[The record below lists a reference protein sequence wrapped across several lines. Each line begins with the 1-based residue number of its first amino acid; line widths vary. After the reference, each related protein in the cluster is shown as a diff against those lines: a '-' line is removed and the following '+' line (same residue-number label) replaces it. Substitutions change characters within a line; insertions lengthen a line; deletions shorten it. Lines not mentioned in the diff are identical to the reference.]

1 MEKLLQNTPFHHP
14 CNVYKESKIPI
25 LKDYNVSDECK
36 EIGKHLL
43 DMTKNPLCQ
52 HVDVLIPDEPSQQT
66 DHFKHFFGNKYM
78 PQEQQPESNA
88 HQHSTPYPTNNHNN
102 NNSITSHVTQ
112 NACIVESPT
121 SKPIKEFIATEQ
133 SYVNLLEEIVYK
145 IMKPIKESIV
155 DPNRQP
161 ILDQYSFNRIFI
173 NMEDILHVNK
183 SLLESLLEY
192 KQGSTV
198 ASFGSILSRHF
209 ASFDCYK
216 IFFLGKSNSLACHQQ
231 NIKQNKNY
239 AKFLLNKELKGNLGM
254 SDILIQ
260 PIQRMGRY
268 NLLLGLII
276 EHLDPHDMDKQH
288 LMQANAK
295 VSSINDMQYG
305 DSSLLNLYHLI
316 RDAPASLIQTRQL
329 LGYFDATE
337 LSLQSGK
344 SNRPVTLLVFTDK
357 IMVVKRKNYSLQGKD
372 YLEKIEDKV
381 KDTHASSMLQK
392 AKEAYNGLPLEFKG
406 WADIRSVELFDGLK
420 DRPDTFFL
428 RTCLPDLSPNATEKE
443 CEAYF
448 RRSDRLYSIIPS
460 STRSSRSIQDY
471 IASKSALIRLCQ
483 KQCALSNIKDTA
495 SDELYYEDKFKL
507 PAYTHIYNDQE
518 SYRAA
523 EYKNHIL
530 VVYLQDA
537 WIDINRLIDDDVW
550 VLVLVHRHESGGYK
564 LTIRARTSLIPIREK
579 SRDIEYEQIVAGEGH
594 AKQSNTLDFID
605 TLWNNLFFYERR
617 LRATEAFSCINDDL
631 LRVRARSRSRSKSLT
646 RVASNM
652 SLGKIFSRSR
662 SSSPSRRYSV
672 DEHEH
677 DAESAASHVL
687 DPIFK
692 IATVNKQLEDEFRG
706 VCANDGYGMPTPST
720 TTSTASTAATERS
733 IKTRG
738 QHPHPA
744 RINTATTQPHYFTN
758 APPSEIFVRDDT
770 HFIDSFNQPPKSTS
784 QPQEDVLYGGS
795 NLYQDNSHNR
805 PRPYSRRRSS
815 VQSYNNFDAMLFSQS
830 PHELIA
836 RPSSGGSNNSA
847 SSFSSSSNETSPVSG
862 GTTITTT
869 TPTTDPRYGVPPFSS
884 DTNSTTTTSS
894 GNGNPYN
901 SVSSYSSSI
910 RSYLEEGNILAH
922 HPHERYGSVRSNHS
936 FSSDERLMSAID
948 GSRRSSASVANGS
961 YRGKKLGASAT
972 PLPPPLSKS
981 FYSQPHIPTVHQ
993 QPQPHYHHQHR
1004 PSQPVPASHHHHH
1017 HHHHQQQ
1024 QQQQQQYPQQP
1035 KLPHRAHTSPAGDSI
1050 STNFAQLKLDVNDLI
1065 DDLIQSQQAKA
1076 KDYNTYESVRGLR
1089 SHIVS
1094 RLDEFMDDL
1103 SPVGNESQYD
1113 LR

>member
-1 MEKLLQNTPFHHP
+1 MEKLLQNTPFQHP

-52 HVDVLIPDEPSQQT
+52 HVDVLIPNEPSQQT
-66 DHFKHFFGNKYM
+66 DHFKHFFGKKYM
-78 PQEQQPESNA
+78 PREQQQESNA
-88 HQHSTPYPTNNHNN
+88 HQHSVPYSTNNN
-102 NNSITSHVTQ
+102 NNSISHTTQ

-155 DPNRQP
+155 DPNKQP

-198 ASFGSILSRHF
+198 ASFGSIISRHF

-239 AKFLLNKELKGNLGM
+239 AKFLLNKKLKGNLGM
-254 SDILIQ
+254 NDILIQ

-268 NLLLGLII
+268 NLLLNLTM
-276 EHLDPHDMDKQH
+276 EHLDPHDMDQQH

-357 IMVVKRKNYSLQGKD
+357 IMVVKRKNYNMQGKD
-372 YLEKIEDKV
+372 YLEKIEEKV
-381 KDTHASSMLQK
+381 KDTHTSSMLQK

-406 WADIRSVELFDGLK
+406 WADMRSVEIFDGLK

-460 STRSSRSIQDY
+460 STRSSKSIQDY
-471 IASKSALIRLCQ
+471 IASKSTLIRLCQ
-483 KQCALSNIKDTA
+483 EQCALSHIKDTE
-495 SDELYYEDKFKL
+495 SNELYYEDKFKL
-507 PAYTHIYNDQE
+507 PAYTQIYNDQE

-530 VVYLQDA
+530 VVYLQDG

-550 VLVLVHRHESGGYK
+550 VLALVHRHESGGYR
-564 LTIRARTSLIPIREK
+564 LTIHARTSLIPIREK
-579 SRDIEYEQIVAGEGH
+579 SRDIEYEQIVVGEGH
-594 AKQSNTLDFID
+594 VKQSNTLDFID

-617 LRATEAFSCINDDL
+617 LRATDAFSCINDDL

-672 DEHEH
+672 DEHHHQHEH
-677 DAESAASHVL
+677 DAESAISHVL

-692 IATVNKQLEDEFRG
+692 IATVNKQLEDEFRAPSAN
-706 VCANDGYGMPTPST
+706 VYANDGYGMPTPST
-720 TTSTASTAATERS
+720 TTSTTSTAATERS
-733 IKTRG
+733 MKTRG

-744 RINTATTQPHYFTN
+744 RINTAQPHYFNN

-770 HFIDSFNQPPKSTS
+770 HFIDGFNQPPKPTK
-784 QPQEDVLYGGS
+784 QPQEDVLYSGS
-795 NLYQDNSHNR
+795 NLYQDNSYNR
-805 PRPYSRRRSS
+805 PDPYSRRRSS

-830 PHELIA
+830 PQEQIS
-836 RPSSGGSNNSA
+836 RPSSGGSNKSA
-847 SSFSSSSNETSPVSG
+847 SSFSSSNETSPVTSG
-862 GTTITTT
+862 ATVT
-869 TPTTDPRYGVPPFSS
+869 TPTTTDPRYGVGVSPFSS

-894 GNGNPYN
+894 GNGGGSHPYN
-901 SVSSYSSSI
+901 TVSSYSSSI

-922 HPHERYGSVRSNHS
+922 HPHEHYGSFRSNHS
-936 FSSDERLMSAID
+936 FSSDERLMNAID
-948 GSRRSSASVANGS
+948 GSRRSSAAAAASVANGS
-961 YRGKKLGASAT
+961 YRGKKVGATAAA
-972 PLPPPLSKS
+972 PPPPPLPKP

-993 QPQPHYHHQHR
+993 QQQPHYHHPHR
-1004 PSQPVPASHHHHH
+1004 PSQPLPTSHHH
-1017 HHHHQQQ
+1017 
-1024 QQQQQQYPQQP
+1024 YPQQP
-1035 KLPHRAHTSPAGDSI
+1035 TLPHRAYTSPAGDPI
-1050 STNFAQLKLDVNDLI
+1050 TTNFAQLKLDVNDLI
-1065 DDLIQSQQAKA
+1065 DNLIQSQQAKA

-1103 SPVGNESQYD
+1103 HPVANESQYD

>member
-25 LKDYNVSDECK
+25 LKDYNVADECK

-52 HVDVLIPDEPSQQT
+52 HVDVLIPNEPSQQT
-66 DHFKHFFGNKYM
+66 DHFKHFFGKKYM
-78 PQEQQPESNA
+78 PQEQQQESNA
-88 HQHSTPYPTNNHNN
+88 HQHSIPYATNNNN
-102 NNSITSHVTQ
+102 NNSITSHTTQ

-155 DPNRQP
+155 DPNKQP

-173 NMEDILHVNK
+173 NMEDILQVNK

-192 KQGSTV
+192 KRGSTA
-198 ASFGSILSRHF
+198 ASFGSILSRHV
-209 ASFDCYK
+209 ASFDYYK

-231 NIKQNKNY
+231 NIKQNKSY

-268 NLLLGLII
+268 FLLLKLII
-276 EHLDPHDMDKQH
+276 DHSDPQDSDIHH

-357 IMVVKRKNYSLQGKD
+357 IMVVKRKNHSLQGKD
-372 YLEKIEDKV
+372 YLEKIEEKV
-381 KDTHASSMLQK
+381 KETHTSSMLQK

-406 WADIRSVELFDGLK
+406 WADIRSVEIFDGLK

-460 STRSSRSIQDY
+460 STRSSKSIQDC
-471 IASKSALIRLCQ
+471 IVSKSTLIRLCQ
-483 KQCALSNIKDTA
+483 KQCALSNIKDA
-495 SDELYYEDKFKL
+495 ESSELYYEDKFKL
-507 PAYTHIYNDQE
+507 PAYTQIYNDQE

-530 VVYLQDA
+530 VVYLQDG
-537 WIDINRLIDDDVW
+537 WIDINRLITDDVW
-550 VLVLVHRHESGGYK
+550 VLALVQRHESGGYK

-579 SRDIEYEQIVAGEGH
+579 SRDIEYEQIVTNESH
-594 AKQSNTLDFID
+594 VKQNNTLDFID

-617 LRATEAFSCINDDL
+617 LRATEAFSCIKDDL

-672 DEHEH
+672 DEHEQ
-677 DAESAASHVL
+677 DTESAASHVL

-706 VCANDGYGMPTPST
+706 PSGNVYANDGYGMPSPST
-720 TTSTASTAATERS
+720 TTSTTSTAATGS
-733 IKTRG
+733 MKTRG
-738 QHPHPA
+738 QHPPPE
-744 RINTATTQPHYFTN
+744 RINTQPHYFNN

-770 HFIDSFNQPPKSTS
+770 HFIDSFNQPPKATS
-784 QPQEDVLYGGS
+784 QLQEDVLYGGS
-795 NLYQDNSHNR
+795 NLYQDNSYNR

-830 PHELIA
+830 PQDLMS

-862 GTTITTT
+862 GTTTTT
-869 TPTTDPRYGVPPFSS
+869 TTTTTITTDPRYGGVPPFSS

-894 GNGNPYN
+894 GNGGGSHPYN

-910 RSYLEEGNILAH
+910 RSYLEEGNFLSH
-922 HPHERYGSVRSNHS
+922 HPHERYGSIRSNHS
-936 FSSDERLMSAID
+936 FSSDERLMNAID

-961 YRGKKLGASAT
+961 YRGKKLGAGAAA
-972 PLPPPLSKS
+972 PPPPLPKS
-981 FYSQPHIPTVHQ
+981 FYSQPHVPTV
-993 QPQPHYHHQHR
+993 QPHYHHQHR
-1004 PSQPVPASHHHHH
+1004 PSQPLPTSHYHHHHH
-1017 HHHHQQQ
+1017 
-1024 QQQQQQYPQQP
+1024 PQQP
-1035 KLPHRAHTSPAGDSI
+1035 ALPHRAYTSPAGDSI

-1065 DDLIQSQQAKA
+1065 DDLIQSQQAKS

-1103 SPVGNESQYD
+1103 SPVANEGQYD

>member
-1 MEKLLQNTPFHHP
+1 
-14 CNVYKESKIPI
+14 
-25 LKDYNVSDECK
+25 
-36 EIGKHLL
+36 
-43 DMTKNPLCQ
+43 
-52 HVDVLIPDEPSQQT
+52 
-66 DHFKHFFGNKYM
+66 
-78 PQEQQPESNA
+78 
-88 HQHSTPYPTNNHNN
+88 
-102 NNSITSHVTQ
+102 
-112 NACIVESPT
+112 
-121 SKPIKEFIATEQ
+121 
-133 SYVNLLEEIVYK
+133 
-145 IMKPIKESIV
+145 MKPIKESIV
-155 DPNRQP
+155 DPSKQP

-209 ASFDCYK
+209 ASLDCYR

-231 NIKQNKNY
+231 NIKQNKSY

-254 SDILIQ
+254 NDMLIQ

-268 NLLLGLII
+268 HLLLKLIMDN
-276 EHLDPHDMDKQH
+276 LDPQDVDFQH
-288 LMQANAK
+288 LMQADAK

-344 SNRPVTLLVFTDK
+344 CNRPVTLLVFTDK

-372 YLEKIEDKV
+372 YLEKMEDKV
-381 KDTHASSMLQK
+381 KDTHSSSMLQK

-406 WADIRSVELFDGLK
+406 WADIRSVEIFDGLK
-420 DRPDTFFL
+420 DRPDTFFV

-448 RRSDRLYSIIPS
+448 RRSDRLYSILPNA
-460 STRSSRSIQDY
+460 TRSGSSSIQAY
-471 IASKSALIRLCQ
+471 LASKASLIRLCQ
-483 KQCALSNIKDTA
+483 RQCALSNIRGNQRAIA
-495 SDELYYEDKFKL
+495 SLPYAESNELYYEDKFKL
-507 PAYTHIYNDQE
+507 PAYTQIYNDQE

-530 VVYLQDA
+530 VVYLQDG
-537 WIDINRLIDDDVW
+537 WIDINRLVDNDVW
-550 VLVLVHRHESGGYK
+550 VLALVHRHESGGYK

-579 SRDIEYEQIVAGEGH
+579 SRDIEYEQIVTSESH
-594 AKQSNTLDFID
+594 VKQQSNTLDFID

-662 SSSPSRRYSV
+662 SSSPSRRHSV
-672 DEHEH
+672 DEHYQHEH
-677 DAESAASHVL
+677 DTESHVL

-706 VCANDGYGMPTPST
+706 PSAN
-720 TTSTASTAATERS
+720 
-733 IKTRG
+733 
-738 QHPHPA
+738 
-744 RINTATTQPHYFTN
+744 
-758 APPSEIFVRDDT
+758 V
-770 HFIDSFNQPPKSTS
+770 FNQPPK
-784 QPQEDVLYGGS
+784 PQEDVLYGGS
-795 NLYQDNSHNR
+795 NLYQDNSYNR
-805 PRPYSRRRSS
+805 PRPYSQRRRSS

-830 PHELIA
+830 PQELIS

-862 GTTITTT
+862 GTTTT
-869 TPTTDPRYGVPPFSS
+869 TTDPRYGVPLFSS

-894 GNGNPYN
+894 GIGGANHPYN

-922 HPHERYGSVRSNHS
+922 HPHERYGSQH
-936 FSSDERLMSAID
+936 
-948 GSRRSSASVANGS
+948 
-961 YRGKKLGASAT
+961 
-972 PLPPPLSKS
+972 
-981 FYSQPHIPTVHQ
+981 
-993 QPQPHYHHQHR
+993 QPHYQHR
-1004 PSQPVPASHHHHH
+1004 SSQPLPTSLP
-1017 HHHHQQQ
+1017 
-1024 QQQQQQYPQQP
+1024 PQQP
-1035 KLPHRAHTSPAGDSI
+1035 KLPHRAYTSPAGDAI

-1103 SPVGNESQYD
+1103 NPVGNESQYD

>member
-1 MEKLLQNTPFHHP
+1 
-14 CNVYKESKIPI
+14 
-25 LKDYNVSDECK
+25 
-36 EIGKHLL
+36 
-43 DMTKNPLCQ
+43 
-52 HVDVLIPDEPSQQT
+52 
-66 DHFKHFFGNKYM
+66 
-78 PQEQQPESNA
+78 
-88 HQHSTPYPTNNHNN
+88 
-102 NNSITSHVTQ
+102 
-112 NACIVESPT
+112 
-121 SKPIKEFIATEQ
+121 
-133 SYVNLLEEIVYK
+133 
-145 IMKPIKESIV
+145 MKPVKESIV
-155 DPNRQP
+155 DPNKQP

-192 KQGSTV
+192 KQGSTTE
-198 ASFGSILSRHF
+198 SFGSILSRHF
-209 ASFDCYK
+209 AAFDCYK

-231 NIKQNKNY
+231 NIKQNKSY

-268 NLLLGLII
+268 TLLLNLII
-276 EHLDPHDMDKQH
+276 EHLALDDMERHH
-288 LMQANAK
+288 LMQTKAK

-357 IMVVKRKNYSLQGKD
+357 IMVVKRKNYNLQGKD
-372 YLEKIEDKV
+372 YLEKVEEKV
-381 KDTHASSMLQK
+381 KDTNSSSMLQK

-406 WADIRSVELFDGLK
+406 WADIRSVEIFDGLK

-448 RRSDRLYSIIPS
+448 RRSDRLYSIIPN
-460 STRSSRSIQDY
+460 STRSTKSIQDY
-471 IASKSALIRLCQ
+471 IASKSKLISLCQ
-483 KQCALSNIKDTA
+483 KQCALSNTKDT
-495 SDELYYEDKFKL
+495 ELYYEDKFKL
-507 PAYTHIYNDQE
+507 PAYTQIYSNQA
-518 SYRAA
+518 SYQAA
-523 EYKNHIL
+523 EFKNHIL
-530 VVYLQDA
+530 VVYLQDV
-537 WIDINRLIDDDVW
+537 WIDINRLINDDVW
-550 VLVLVHRHESGGYK
+550 VLALVHPHESGGYK

-579 SRDIEYEQIVAGEGH
+579 SRDIEYEQIVTDDDH
-594 AKQSNTLDFID
+594 LKQNNTLDFIN

-672 DEHEH
+672 DEHHQPEQ
-677 DAESAASHVL
+677 DIESASHVL

-706 VCANDGYGMPTPST
+706 PSAIIPTA
-720 TTSTASTAATERS
+720 TTSTTAATEGM
-733 IKTRG
+733 KTRG
-738 QHPHPA
+738 QHHYPTK
-744 RINTATTQPHYFTN
+744 INTSATQPHYYNN

-770 HFIDSFNQPPKSTS
+770 HFIDSFNQPPKPTS

-795 NLYQDNSHNR
+795 NLYQDNSYNR

-830 PHELIA
+830 PQELIS

-847 SSFSSSSNETSPVSG
+847 SSFSSSSNETSPISG
-862 GTTITTT
+862 GTTTVTT
-869 TPTTDPRYGVPPFSS
+869 TTDPRYGGVPPFSS
-884 DTNSTTTTSS
+884 DTNSTTTSSS
-894 GNGNPYN
+894 GNGGGNHPYN

-910 RSYLEEGNILAH
+910 RSYLEEGNILAN
-922 HPHERYGSVRSNHS
+922 HPHERYGSIRSNHS
-936 FSSDERLMSAID
+936 FSSDERLMNAID
-948 GSRRSSASVANGS
+948 GSRRSCASVSNGN
-961 YRGKKLGASAT
+961 YRGKKLGSCAA
-972 PLPPPLSKS
+972 PPPLPKS
-981 FYSQPHIPTVHQ
+981 FYSQPHIPTIHQ
-993 QPQPHYHHQHR
+993 QHQPHYQHQHR
-1004 PSQPVPASHHHHH
+1004 PSQPLSAPPP
-1017 HHHHQQQ
+1017 QQ
-1024 QQQQQQYPQQP
+1024 QQP
-1035 KLPHRAHTSPAGDSI
+1035 KLPHRAYTSPAGDSI
-1050 STNFAQLKLDVNDLI
+1050 TTNFAQLKLDVNDLI
-1065 DDLIQSQQAKA
+1065 DDLIQSQQSKA

>member
-1 MEKLLQNTPFHHP
+1 MERLLQNTPFHHP

-52 HVDVLIPDEPSQQT
+52 HVDVLIPNEPSQQT
-66 DHFKHFFGNKYM
+66 DHFKHFFGKKYM
-78 PQEQQPESNA
+78 PQEQQQEANTHPHNISY
-88 HQHSTPYPTNNHNN
+88 STNN
-102 NNSITSHVTQ
+102 NNNNNCIPSHATQ

-155 DPNRQP
+155 DPIKQP

-192 KQGSTV
+192 KQGSTM

-268 NLLLGLII
+268 NLLLNLIMD
-276 EHLDPHDMDKQH
+276 HLDPHDMDNQH

-295 VSSINDMQYG
+295 VCSINDMQYG

-344 SNRPVTLLVFTDK
+344 CNRPVTLLVFTDK
-357 IMVVKRKNYSLQGKD
+357 IMVVKRKNYNLQGKD
-372 YLEKIEDKV
+372 YLEKIEEKV
-381 KDTHASSMLQK
+381 KDTHSSSMLQK

-406 WADIRSVELFDGLK
+406 WADIRSVEIFDGLK

-460 STRSSRSIQDY
+460 STRSSKSVQDY

-483 KQCALSNIKDTA
+483 KQCALSNIKDTE
-495 SDELYYEDKFKL
+495 SNELYYEDKFKL
-507 PAYTHIYNDQE
+507 PAYTQIYNDQE
-518 SYRAA
+518 SYRVA

-530 VVYLQDA
+530 VVYLQDG
-537 WIDINRLIDDDVW
+537 WIDINRLISDDVW
-550 VLVLVHRHESGGYK
+550 ILALVHRHESGGYK
-564 LTIRARTSLIPIREK
+564 LTIRARTSLIPIRER
-579 SRDIEYEQIVAGEGH
+579 SRDLEYEQIVAGETH

-672 DEHEH
+672 DEHEQGT
-677 DAESAASHVL
+677 ESAASHVL

-692 IATVNKQLEDEFRG
+692 IATVNKQLEDKFRG
-706 VCANDGYGMPTPST
+706 PSANVYANDGYSMPTPST
-720 TTSTASTAATERS
+720 TTSTTSTAATERS
-733 IKTRG
+733 MKTRG
-738 QHPHPA
+738 QHTHPA
-744 RINTATTQPHYFTN
+744 RVNTAITQPHYFNN

-770 HFIDSFNQPPKSTS
+770 HFIDSFNQPPKPTS

-795 NLYQDNSHNR
+795 NLYQDNSYNR
-805 PRPYSRRRSS
+805 PHPYSRRRSS

-830 PHELIA
+830 PQELMS

-862 GTTITTT
+862 GTAIT
-869 TPTTDPRYGVPPFSS
+869 TTDPRYGVPLFSS

-894 GNGNPYN
+894 GNGGGGHPYN

-936 FSSDERLMSAID
+936 FSSDERLMNAID
-948 GSRRSSASVANGS
+948 GSRRSSAAAAASVANGS
-961 YRGKKLGASAT
+961 YRGKKLNASAA
-972 PLPPPLSKS
+972 PPPLPKS
-981 FYSQPHIPTVHQ
+981 FYSQSQLPTVHQ
-993 QPQPHYHHQHR
+993 QQQPHYHHQHR
-1004 PSQPVPASHHHHH
+1004 SSQPLPASHHQHQHHQHQHHH
-1017 HHHHQQQ
+1017 S
-1024 QQQQQQYPQQP
+1024 QQP
-1035 KLPHRAHTSPAGDSI
+1035 KLPHRAYTSPAGDSI

-1076 KDYNTYESVRGLR
+1076 KDCNTYESVRGLR